1 MSNSKDSVTNLLLI
15 KRAKRRL
22 VGAIIIL
29 IILFSLSIFFVK
41 TKTKTETIKSN
52 PKISFLETTQ
62 QYAASENV
70 ISKFES
76 TNSPVKE
83 ELTIEHNFSKK
94 KGFTVQLGIFSDEI
108 NMKRV
113 KDQVNS
119 MGYKTNTQAVKIND
133 EVKIRLTTEFFSNE
147 KQARLILQEIKKANL
162 SGFIRKHP

>member
-1 MSNSKDSVTNLLLI
+1 MSNSKDSVSNLLLI

-29 IILFSLSIFFVK
+29 LILFSLSIFFVK
-41 TKTKTETIKSN
+41 TKTEAIKSN
-52 PKISFLETTQ
+52 PKISFLEITQ
-62 QYAASENV
+62 QFSTSRKILIEEVSSSKQPKMERNV
-70 ISKFES
+70 DQRS
-76 TNSPVKE
+76 
-83 ELTIEHNFSKK
+83 LKK

-119 MGYKTNTQAVKIND
+119 MGYKTNTQAIKIDD
-133 EVKIRLTTEFFSNE
+133 ELKIRLTTEFFSNE

>member
-41 TKTKTETIKSN
+41 TKTQTIKSN

-62 QYAASENV
+62 QYAASENLTG
-70 ISKFES
+70 KLES
-76 TNSPVKE
+76 AHSPVKD
-83 ELTIEHNFSKK
+83 ELTIEHNSSKK

-119 MGYKTNTQAVKIND
+119 MGYKTNTQAIKIDD
-133 EVKIRLTTEFFSNE
+133 ELKIRLTTEFFSNE

>member
-41 TKTKTETIKSN
+41 TKTEAMKSN

-76 TNSPVKE
+76 TNSSVKE
-83 ELTIEHNFSKK
+83 ELTIEHNSSKK

-108 NMKRV
+108 NMNKV

-119 MGYKTNTQAVKIND
+119 MGYKTNTQAIKMD
-133 EVKIRLTTEFFSNE
+133 DGVKIRLATEFFSNE
-147 KQARLILQEIKKANL
+147 KQARVILQEIKKANL
-162 SGFIRKHP
+162 PGFIRKLP

>member
-1 MSNSKDSVTNLLLI
+1 MSNSKDSVSNHLLI

-41 TKTKTETIKSN
+41 TKTETIKSN

-62 QYAASENV
+62 Q
-70 ISKFES
+70 FS
-76 TNSPVKE
+76 TSRKILIEEVSSPTQHKDVRDIDQKS
-83 ELTIEHNFSKK
+83 LKK

-108 NMKRV
+108 NMNKV

-119 MGYKTNTQAVKIND
+119 MGYKTNTQAIKMND
-133 EVKIRLTTEFFSNE
+133 ELKIRLTTEFFSNE
-147 KQARLILQEIKKANL
+147 KQARVILQEIKKANL
-162 SGFIRKHP
+162 PGFIRKLP

>member
-41 TKTKTETIKSN
+41 TKTEAMKSN
-52 PKISFLETTQ
+52 PKISFLETSQ
-62 QYAASENV
+62 QYAVSENL
-70 ISKFES
+70 ISKLES
-76 TNSPVKE
+76 AHAPARV
-83 ELTIEHNFSKK
+83 ELTIEHNSSKK

-119 MGYKTNTQAVKIND
+119 MGYKTNTQAEALAQTQAWVAKIHYDN
-133 EVKIRLTTEFFSNE
+133 
-147 KQARLILQEIKKANL
+147 
-162 SGFIRKHP
+162 

>member
-1 MSNSKDSVTNLLLI
+1 MSNSKDSISNLLLI

-41 TKTKTETIKSN
+41 TKTEAMKSN

-62 QYAASENV
+62 QYAASENLTT
-70 ISKFES
+70 KAES
-76 TNSPVKE
+76 EHSPEKE
-83 ELTIEHNFSKK
+83 ELTIEHNSSKK

-113 KDQVNS
+113 KNKVNS
-119 MGYKTNTQAVKIND
+119 MGYKTNIQSIKIDD
-133 EVKIRLTTEFFSNE
+133 EVKIRLTTEFFSKE

>member
-41 TKTKTETIKSN
+41 TKTEAMKST

-70 ISKFES
+70 FSKHES
-76 TNSPVKE
+76 VHSPLKE
-83 ELTIEHNFSKK
+83 ELTTEHNSSKK
-94 KGFTVQLGIFSDEI
+94 KGFSVQLGIFSDEV
-108 NMKRV
+108 NMKKV

-119 MGYKTNTQAVKIND
+119 MGYKTNTQAIKID
-133 EVKIRLTTEFFSNE
+133 DDVKIRLTTEFFSNE

>member
-1 MSNSKDSVTNLLLI
+1 MSNSKDSVSNQLLI

-41 TKTKTETIKSN
+41 TKTEAMKSN

-62 QYAASENV
+62 QYAASENLTT
-70 ISKFES
+70 KAES
-76 TNSPVKE
+76 EHSPEKE
-83 ELTIEHNFSKK
+83 ELTIEHNSSKK

-113 KDQVNS
+113 KNKVNS
-119 MGYKTNTQAVKIND
+119 MGYKTNIQSIKIDD
-133 EVKIRLTTEFFSNE
+133 EVKIRLTTEFFSKE

>member
-41 TKTKTETIKSN
+41 TKTEAMKSN

-62 QYAASENV
+62 QYAASENLTT
-70 ISKFES
+70 KAES
-76 TNSPVKE
+76 EHSPEKE
-83 ELTIEHNFSKK
+83 ELTIEHNSSKK

-113 KDQVNS
+113 KNKVNS
-119 MGYKTNTQAVKIND
+119 MGYKTNIQSIKIDD
-133 EVKIRLTTEFFSNE
+133 EVKIRLTTEFFSKE

>member
-41 TKTKTETIKSN
+41 TKTEAIKSN

-83 ELTIEHNFSKK
+83 ELTIEHNSSKK
-94 KGFTVQLGIFSDEI
+94 KGFTVQLGIFSDEK

-119 MGYKTNTQAVKIND
+119 MGYKTNTQAIKMD
-133 EVKIRLTTEFFSNE
+133 DGVKIRLTTEFFSNE
-147 KQARLILQEIKKANL
+147 KQARVILQEIKKANL
-162 SGFIRKHP
+162 PGFIRKLP

>member
-29 IILFSLSIFFVK
+29 IILFSLSIFFI
-41 TKTKTETIKSN
+41 KTKTEAMKSN

-62 QYAASENV
+62 QYAGSENV
-70 ISKFES
+70 ISNVES
-76 TNSPVKE
+76 AHSPVKE
-83 ELTIEHNFSKK
+83 ELTIEHNSLKK

-113 KDQVNS
+113 KNKVNS
-119 MGYKTNTQAVKIND
+119 MGYKTNIQSIKIDD

>member
-41 TKTKTETIKSN
+41 TKTEAIKSN
-52 PKISFLETTQ
+52 PKISFLEITQ
-62 QYAASENV
+62 QYAPSEKV
-70 ISKFES
+70 ISQLES
-76 TNSPVKE
+76 AHSPVKE
-83 ELTIEHNFSKK
+83 ELTIKHNSSKK

-113 KDQVNS
+113 KDQVNA
-119 MGYKTNTQAVKIND
+119 MGYKTNTQAIKIDD
-133 EVKIRLTTEFFSNE
+133 EVKIRLTTDFFSNE

-162 SGFIRKHP
+162 SGFIRKYP

>member
-22 VGAIIIL
+22 VGTIIIL

-41 TKTKTETIKSN
+41 TKTEAMKSN

-70 ISKFES
+70 ISKYES
-76 TNSPVKE
+76 AHSPAKE
-83 ELTIEHNFSKK
+83 EQTTEHNSSKK

-108 NMKRV
+108 NMNKV

-119 MGYKTNTQAVKIND
+119 MGYKTNTQAIKMND
-133 EVKIRLTTEFFSNE
+133 ELKIRLTTEFFSNE
-147 KQARLILQEIKKANL
+147 KQARVILQEIKKANL
-162 SGFIRKHP
+162 PGFIRKLP

>member
-1 MSNSKDSVTNLLLI
+1 MSNSKDSVSNQLLI

-41 TKTKTETIKSN
+41 TKTEAIKSN

-62 QYAASENV
+62 QYAASENLTT
-70 ISKFES
+70 KAES
-76 TNSPVKE
+76 EHSPEKE
-83 ELTIEHNFSKK
+83 ELTIEHNSSKK

-113 KDQVNS
+113 KNKVNS
-119 MGYKTNTQAVKIND
+119 MGYKTNIQSIKIDD

>member
-1 MSNSKDSVTNLLLI
+1 MSNSKDSVSNQLLI
-15 KRAKRRL
+15 KRSKRRL

-41 TKTKTETIKSN
+41 TKTEAIKSN

-62 QYAASENV
+62 QYAASENLTT
-70 ISKFES
+70 KAES
-76 TNSPVKE
+76 EHSPEKE
-83 ELTIEHNFSKK
+83 ELTIEHNSSKK

-113 KDQVNS
+113 KNKVNS
-119 MGYKTNTQAVKIND
+119 MGYKTNIQSIKIDD

>member
-1 MSNSKDSVTNLLLI
+1 MSNSKDSVSNLLLI

-41 TKTKTETIKSN
+41 TKTEAMKSN
-52 PKISFLETTQ
+52 PKISFLETTH
-62 QYAASENV
+62 QYTASENA
-70 ISKFES
+70 ISKLES
-76 TNSPVKE
+76 AHSPEKE
-83 ELTIEHNFSKK
+83 ELIIEHNSSKK

-113 KDQVNS
+113 KDQVNL

>member
-1 MSNSKDSVTNLLLI
+1 MSNSKDSVSNLLLI

-41 TKTKTETIKSN
+41 TKTEAIKSN

-62 QYAASENV
+62 QYAASENLTT
-70 ISKFES
+70 KAES
-76 TNSPVKE
+76 EHSPEEE
-83 ELTIEHNFSKK
+83 ELTIEHNSSKK

-113 KDQVNS
+113 KNKVNS
-119 MGYKTNTQAVKIND
+119 MGYKTNIQSIKIDD
-133 EVKIRLTTEFFSNE
+133 EVKIRLTTEFFSKE

>member
-1 MSNSKDSVTNLLLI
+1 MSNSKDSVSNLLLI

-41 TKTKTETIKSN
+41 TKTEAIKSN
-52 PKISFLETTQ
+52 PKISFLEITQ
-62 QYAASENV
+62 QFSTSRKILIEEV
-70 ISKFES
+70 SSSKQPKMDRDVDQRS
-76 TNSPVKE
+76 
-83 ELTIEHNFSKK
+83 LKK

-119 MGYKTNTQAVKIND
+119 MGYKTNTQAIKIDD

>member
-41 TKTKTETIKSN
+41 TKTEAMKSN

-62 QYAASENV
+62 QYAASENLTT
-70 ISKFES
+70 KAES
-76 TNSPVKE
+76 EHSPEKE
-83 ELTIEHNFSKK
+83 ELTIEHNSSKK

-113 KDQVNS
+113 KNKVNS
-119 MGYKTNTQAVKIND
+119 MGYKTNIQSIKIDD

>member
-1 MSNSKDSVTNLLLI
+1 MSNSKDSVNNLLLI

-41 TKTKTETIKSN
+41 TKTEAMKSN

-62 QYAASENV
+62 QYTASENA
-70 ISKFES
+70 ISKLES
-76 TNSPVKE
+76 AHSPEKE
-83 ELTIEHNFSKK
+83 ELTIEHNSSKK

-108 NMKRV
+108 NMRRV

-119 MGYKTNTQAVKIND
+119 MGYKTNTQAIKIDNEGKNKINNR
-133 EVKIRLTTEFFSNE
+133 IFF
-147 KQARLILQEIKKANL
+147 K
-162 SGFIRKHP
+162 RKTGSFNSSRN

>member
-1 MSNSKDSVTNLLLI
+1 M
-15 KRAKRRL
+15 
-22 VGAIIIL
+22 
-29 IILFSLSIFFVK
+29 
-41 TKTKTETIKSN
+41 KSN

-62 QYAASENV
+62 QYTASENA
-70 ISKFES
+70 ISKLDS
-76 TNSPVKE
+76 AHSPEKE
-83 ELTIEHNFSKK
+83 QPTIEHNSSKK

-119 MGYKTNTQAVKIND
+119 MGYKTNTQAVKIDD